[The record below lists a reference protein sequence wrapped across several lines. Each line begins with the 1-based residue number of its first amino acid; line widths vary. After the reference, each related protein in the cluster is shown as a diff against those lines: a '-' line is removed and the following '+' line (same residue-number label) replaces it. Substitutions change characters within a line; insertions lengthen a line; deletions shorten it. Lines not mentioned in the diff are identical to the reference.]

1 MNTEWYPF
9 GSWMDQCEQLVEE
22 IRELQEMHALLLNR
36 TQELAE
42 RLSNPSG
49 PIAREFGDL
58 QLS

>member
-22 IRELQEMHALLLNR
+22 IRELQEMHAVLLQR

-42 RLSNPSG
+42 ALGNPSE
-49 PIAREFGDL
+49 PIPRELRDL

>member
-1 MNTEWYPF
+1 MNTDWYPF
-9 GSWMDQCEQLVEE
+9 SSWMDQCEQLVEE
-22 IRELQEMHALLLNR
+22 IRELQEMHAALLHR

-42 RLSNPSG
+42 RLGNPSG